1 MQIKTEFVNIAV
13 ANQTMRAFVAAP
25 ATEGRFPGIV
35 LFTDIFQLGD
45 SVRRTI
51 GRLAGY
57 GFVVAAHE
65 IFHRHESAGTVLEQN
80 DAGIARGMAAQKAM
94 PIAQFDE
101 DCRAVIAYLQQH
113 PQVDADKLGATGFCI
128 GGHLAYRAALQPE
141 IKAAVSFYPSWLHS
155 GLLGEAQQADSLAR
169 AAEIKGELLLLFGSL
184 DTLVPPEG
192 RATIEAALEQGG
204 VKYETRLYEAAHGF
218 VREDRT
224 THDPECTDAAI
235 AETVK
240 WFKRLADKGMATEE

>member
-1 MQIKTEFVNIAV
+1 MQIKTEFVNIPV

-25 ATEGRFPGIV
+25 ANEGRYPGIV

-65 IFHRHESAGTVLEQN
+65 IFHRHEPAGTVLEQN

-113 PQVDADKLGATGFCI
+113 PQVDAAQLGATGFCI
-128 GGHLAYRAALQPE
+128 GGHLAFRAALQPE

-155 GLLGEAQQADSLAR
+155 GALGAGQQADSLAR

-192 RATIEAALEQGG
+192 RATIETALEQGG

-218 VREDRT
+218 VREDRA
-224 THDPECTDAAI
+224 THDPDCTDAAI

-240 WFKRLADKGMATEE
+240 WFRRVLA

>member
-1 MQIKTEFVNIAV
+1 MQIKTEFVNMPV

-25 ATEGRFPGIV
+25 AAAPDAESRYPGIV
-35 LFTDIFQLGD
+35 LFTDIFQLGE

-51 GRLAGY
+51 SRLAGY

-80 DAGIARGMAAQKAM
+80 EAGIARGMAAQKAM
-94 PIAQFDE
+94 SIAQFDE

-113 PQVDADKLGATGFCI
+113 PQVDADQLGATGFCI
-128 GGHLAYRAALQPE
+128 GGHLGYRAALQPE
-141 IKAAVSFYPSWLHS
+141 IKAAVCFYPSWLHS
-155 GLLGEAQQADSLAR
+155 GALGAGQQADSLAR
-169 AAEIKGELLLLFGSL
+169 AAEIKGELLVLFGSL
-184 DTLVPPEG
+184 DQLVPPDA
-192 RATIEAALEQGG
+192 RATIEGALQQGG
-204 VKYETRLYEAAHGF
+204 VTYETRLYEAAHGF
-218 VREDRT
+218 VREDRA

-240 WFKRLADKGMATEE
+240 WFRRVLSQYQ